1 MPQAKTARLAHK
13 QKSQLLAPVARGG
26 WRPRTRVGTLMHAP
40 QSPERNATR
49 TCTGSH
55 STGSGR
61 VRRHVRVAQ
70 REGGACSCTPLLVP
84 VVRRRLHTAHVDTH
98 PPSTTRRA
106 TYRLLESFL
115 LPAHCAPGGDARLAQ
130 VERGQALERRERRQV
145 GDVRAPQVVS
155 FLILRYLIGV
165 GLASIPT

>member
-1 MPQAKTARLAHK
+1 MQPEGVVLKYLKTYVHAPSRPLHAAGGAH
-13 QKSQLLAPVARGG
+13 ARGY
-26 WRPRTRVGTLMHAP
+26 AP
-40 QSPERNATR
+40 
-49 TCTGSH
+49 
-55 STGSGR
+55 
-61 VRRHVRVAQ
+61 
-70 REGGACSCTPLLVP
+70 SCTPHSRLNATPRAPAPGPTRPGRGACAGTCGWPNARAARALVRP
-84 VVRRRLHTAHVDTH
+84 FSCPLYAGACTPRT
-98 PPSTTRRA
+98 STRIPRVQLAVQRT
-106 TYRLLESFL
+106 LLESFL